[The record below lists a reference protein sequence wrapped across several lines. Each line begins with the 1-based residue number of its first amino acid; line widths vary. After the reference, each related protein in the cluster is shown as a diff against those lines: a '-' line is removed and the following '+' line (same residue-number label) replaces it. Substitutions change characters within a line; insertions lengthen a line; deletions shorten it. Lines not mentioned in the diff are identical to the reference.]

1 MSKMDLRS
9 LKILE
14 KLYKYPLKKRARK
27 KEKGEK
33 NYIYIHKKLKCKGL
47 EA

>member
-1 MSKMDLRS
+1 MSKMNLKS

-33 NYIYIHKKLKCKGL
+33 KKIYIHKQLKCKGL